1 MTINSND
8 AVDWRWLCADRA
20 ALSIANGRI
29 LEAICGRRRRSSGV
43 CFFLQSSVI
52 NPRLSKGNN
61 RFKTCLNVRY
71 MLVSLDSSNSV
82 VNLKYFAVSV
92 TSPQYTLWYSLM
104 DKNFEV

>member
-1 MTINSND
+1 MAVDSND
-8 AVDWRWLCADRA
+8 AVDWRWVCADRA

-29 LEAICGRRRRSSGV
+29 LAAICGRRRCSSGV
-43 CFFLQSSVI
+43 CFLQSSAII
-52 NPRLSKGNN
+52 NHRLSKGNN

-71 MLVSLDSSNSV
+71 MLVSLDSSNTV
-82 VNLKYFAVSV
+82 VNFKYFAVSV